1 MQRKM
6 REAAPRPVDG
16 GWPYWTCN
24 FRDCLTYKSNCVNE
38 WLKQLSRPQI
48 GLVGGLAGYFLGIL
62 SGPVVRLVLAIA
74 ILVIV
79 GIVGRSIES
88 QFEARLGF
96 TGVIAAILAVASLGP
111 IQRWMSDLL
120 GDVLTGVSRLALM
133 LVGIFLALHLHQA
146 ALAQSDDED

>member
-1 MQRKM
+1 M
-6 REAAPRPVDG
+6 
-16 GWPYWTCN
+16 
-24 FRDCLTYKSNCVNE
+24 NE
-38 WLKQLSRPQI
+38 WLKQLSRSQI

-96 TGVIAAILAVASLGP
+96 TGVVAAILAVASLGP
-111 IQRWMSDLL
+111 IQRWMSDLI

-146 ALAQSDDED
+146 AHAKSDDEI